1 MMMTTHHPLPLLQR
15 RALLALLLTGF
26 AAPGAALA
34 QATRGRDDEL
44 QHAAVTLSYGAAS
57 LEMSRLALD
66 KTQRPAVRRFAEAE
80 IAEQETLAEVLTLLT
95 EARNTIAPQT
105 QPKMQQRLD
114 LDRMRDLSR
123 GFDQAYVHHQID
135 GHRELL
141 TLQERY
147 LAKAQEPVFK
157 AVALLARGHIR
168 EHLATLE
175 VLKQDVREE

>member
-1 MMMTTHHPLPLLQR
+1 MTMMSIARPLPLLPR
-15 RALLALLLTGF
+15 RALLALILATGS

-44 QHAAVTLSYGAAS
+44 QHAAATLSYGAAS
-57 LEMSRLALD
+57 LEMSRLALE
-66 KTQRPAVRRFAEAE
+66 KTQNPAVRRFAEAE
-80 IAEQETLAEVLTLLT
+80 IAEQTTVAEVLTILT
-95 EARNTIAPQT
+95 EARNSVAPQI

-114 LDRMRDLSR
+114 LERMRELSQ
-123 GFDQAYVHHQID
+123 GFDQAYVNHQIG

-175 VLKQDVREE
+175 VLKQDVQ